1 MLIMNERMILAG
13 FGGQGLMLLG
23 KLFCFFEMH
32 NGCHVTYIPSYGAE
46 MRGGTANCS
55 VRLSDDPIASPM
67 VPVASTVVVM
77 NQPSYEK
84 FKNRVEPGGYLFVNS
99 SLVEVTNPPENVN
112 IIEVPATQMASEMG
126 DVRNANMIILGV
138 MNYIKKFAD
147 NEFIWAQF
155 PDFLGAAKVKL
166 IDSLKAGML
175 KGEEFAK
182 EHFEPAAA

>member
-1 MLIMNERMILAG
+1 MEERMILAG

-32 NGCHVTYIPSYGAE
+32 NDLHVTYIPSYGAE

-55 VRLSDDPIASPM
+55 VRISKDPIASPM

-99 SLVEVTNPPENVN
+99 SLVEATDPPEGVN
-112 IIEVPATQMASEMG
+112 IINVPATDMAVEMG

-138 MNYIKKFAD
+138 MNHIKRFAD

-155 PDFLGAAKVKL
+155 PEFLGAAKIKL

-175 KGEEFAK
+175 KGEEYGK
-182 EHFEPAAA
+182 EHFKPAAA

>member
-1 MLIMNERMILAG
+1 MEERMILAG

-32 NGCHVTYIPSYGAE
+32 AGLHVTYIPSYGAE

-55 VRLSDDPIASPM
+55 VRISSDPIASPM
-67 VPVASTVVVM
+67 VPTASTVVIM

-84 FKNRVEPGGYLFVNS
+84 FKNRVEPGGFLFVNS
-99 SLVEVTNPPENVN
+99 SLVETTDPPEGVRL
-112 IIEVPATQMASEMG
+112 IKVPATELAAEMG
-126 DVRNANMIILGV
+126 DVRNANMVLLGV
-138 MNYIKKFAD
+138 MNHLKKFAD

-155 PDFLGAAKVKL
+155 PDFLGAAKIKL

-175 KGEEFAK
+175 KGQEYAK
-182 EHFEPAAA
+182 EHLEPSAA

>member
-1 MLIMNERMILAG
+1 MNERMILAG

-32 NGCHVTYIPSYGAE
+32 NGLHVTYIPSYGAE

-55 VRLSDDPIASPM
+55 VRISEDPIASPM
-67 VPVASTVVVM
+67 VPTASIIVVM

-84 FKNRVEPGGYLFVNS
+84 FKNRVEPGGCLFVNS
-99 SLVEVTNPPENVN
+99 SLVELIEPPEGVN
-112 IIEVPATQMASEMG
+112 IIEVPATGMASEMG
-126 DVRNANMIILGV
+126 NVRNANMVMLGV
-138 MNYIKKFAD
+138 MNHIKKFAD

-155 PDFLGAAKVKL
+155 PDFLGPAKVKL

-175 KGEEFAK
+175 KGEEYAK
-182 EHFEPAAA
+182 QHFEPAAP

>member
-1 MLIMNERMILAG
+1 MNERMILAG

-32 NGCHVTYIPSYGAE
+32 NGLHVTYIPSYGAE

-55 VRLSDDPIASPM
+55 VKISDEPIASPM
-67 VPVASTVVVM
+67 VPVASTLVVM

-84 FKNRVEPGGYLFVNS
+84 FKNRVEPGGSIFVNS
-99 SLVEVTNPPENVN
+99 SLVEIADPPEGVN
-112 IIEVPATQMASEMG
+112 IVEVPASELALEMG
-126 DVRNANMIILGV
+126 DVRNANMILLGV

-155 PDFLGAAKVKL
+155 PGFLGPPKVKL

-175 KGEEFAK
+175 KGEEYAK
-182 EHFEPAAA
+182 EHFEPATA

>member
-1 MLIMNERMILAG
+1 MDERMILAG

-32 NGCHVTYIPSYGAE
+32 KGLHVTYIPSYGAE

-55 VRLSDDPIASPM
+55 VRLSQDPIASPM
-67 VPVASTVVVM
+67 VPVASTIVVM

-84 FKNRVEPGGYLFVNS
+84 FKNRLKPGGYLFVNS
-99 SLVEVTNPPENVN
+99 SLVEVTDPPADARIV
-112 IIEVPATQMASEMG
+112 EVPVTQMAAEMG
-126 DVRNANMIILGV
+126 DVRNANMIMLGV
-138 MNYIKKFAD
+138 MNYIKNFAD

-155 PDFLGAAKVKL
+155 PEFLGASKIKL

-175 KGEEFAK
+175 RGEEYAK